1 MFNRNLLTLLVM
13 IGLGVFSLTCT
24 WSAKSSNSRSISNA
38 NIDPMENADKPN
50 FFDNL
55 PADFELPTEK
65 SGELLLREYGSVFV
79 ARNGAEPPK
88 KIFFESE
95 EDVQAFQNSV
105 ETESRKFA
113 GIVIQLQKPAML
125 AFDAAIK
132 DASKQR
138 LTISPRGV
146 DSGRRGYNQTIALW
160 KSRVEPGLT
169 YWVGKGRLKAAEATA
184 IRRMSIRQQINEI
197 LRLEQDGIYFAKSLD
212 KSIIYSV
219 APPGTSQHIAMLA
232 LDVKEFDDPRVRSIL
247 SDHGWFQT
255 VVSDLPHF
263 TYIGVSESELAGLGL
278 KMVRSGNRDFW
289 VPDFTEIKPRKE
301 DPAKSPT
308 PKPINQPAS

>member
-1 MFNRNLLTLLVM
+1 MFNRNLLTFLVM
-13 IGLGVFSLTCT
+13 IGFGVFSLTCT
-24 WSAKSSNSRSISNA
+24 WSAKSSNSQTIPDA
-38 NIDPMENADKPN
+38 NMIPMENGDKPN

-55 PADFELPTEK
+55 PADFELPTDK
-65 SGELLLREYGSVFV
+65 SGELLLREYGAVFA
-79 ARNGAEPPK
+79 ARNGAVPPK

-95 EDVQAFQNSV
+95 EEVLAFQNSV
-105 ETESRKFA
+105 EIETRKLG
-113 GIVIQLQKPAML
+113 GIVIQLQKPATL
-125 AFDAAIK
+125 ALDAAIK
-132 DASKQR
+132 DASKKG

-146 DSGRRGYNQTIALW
+146 DSGRRGYNQTITLW
-160 KSRVEPGLT
+160 KSRVEPGLNF
-169 YWVGKGRLKAAEATA
+169 WVGKGRLKTAEAAA
-184 IRRMSIRQQINEI
+184 IRRMSVRQQINEI

-263 TYIGVSESELAGLGL
+263 TYIGVEETELPGLGL
-278 KMVRSGNRDFW
+278 KKVASSNRHFW
-289 VPDFTEIKPRKE
+289 VPDFTKIKPRTQ

-308 PKPINQPAS
+308 PKASNSPVS